1 MWNCGEGIGWWM
13 VGGTISMVVLWGTII
28 ALVIWGIS
36 KMRER
41 GGALISTTEKHD
53 PLDIARARFARG
65 DISQEEFEQVKKNLS
80 YFGGD
85 K

>member
-1 MWNCGEGIGWWM
+1 MWNCVEGIGWWT
-13 VGGTISMVVLWGTII
+13 VGGAIFMVVLWGTIV
-28 ALVIWGIS
+28 AVVIWGIS

-41 GGALISTTEKHD
+41 GDYQFCTNKKHD

-80 YFGGD
+80 
-85 K
+85 